1 MDDKEKRLSEIL
13 NAPRTPE
20 QAQACYEK
28 IQQRLSQEKARKKLV
43 LKRVLACAASLILVC
58 AAVLVP
64 LLLKKDDVRYYDDT
78 LILTQSTKEDVESG
92 FADLQIVVP
101 NFDSSAVLSY
111 FVYNPKDSNIFVGGK
126 LGFECLTD
134 TNYFDGSIM
143 LYDELVIIDMSKHQG
158 MEQSYVCDGIEY
170 KYELVGMMDDMYNYK
185 AYAVTEDFTIVI
197 QYRAFVDEFTTF
209 IDQLY

>member
-28 IQQRLSQEKARKKLV
+28 IQHRLSQEKVRKKLV

-111 FVYNPKDSNIFVGGK
+111 FVYNPKDSNTIVGGK
-126 LGFECLTD
+126 FGFECLTD
-134 TNYFDGSIM
+134 SNYSEGVVSVYGYNVDVQKEEYLS
-143 LYDELVIIDMSKHQG
+143 YSK
-158 MEQSYVCDGIEY
+158 EIVCDDILY
-170 KYELVGMMDDMYNYK
+170 KYELVNMNDEMYTYQ
-185 AYAVTEDFTIVI
+185 AYATTDKFTII
-197 QYRAFVDEFTTF
+197 IKYRAFVDEFTSF

>member
-13 NAPRTPE
+13 NKPRTAE

-43 LKRVLACAASLILVC
+43 LKRVVACAASLILVC

-64 LLLKKDDVRYYDDT
+64 LLLKKDDVRYYDDA
-78 LILTQSTKEDVESG
+78 LILTQSTKEQVEAG
-92 FADLQIVVP
+92 FADLQIAVP

-111 FVYNPKDSNIFVGGK
+111 FAYNPKDSNDIVGGK
-126 LGFECLTD
+126 FGFECLTD
-134 TNYFDGSIM
+134 SNYYEGSITI
-143 LYDELVIIDMSKHQG
+143 YDDSVVYDT
-158 MEQSYVCDGIEY
+158 IEMDDLSQTIVLDNITY
-170 KYELVGMMDDMYNYK
+170 KYELTSMRDDMFNYQ
-185 AYAVTEDFTIVI
+185 AYAVTDDFTII
-197 QYRAFVDEFTTF
+197 IDYRAFVDEFTSF

>member
-1 MDDKEKRLSEIL
+1 MDDKEKRLSEML

-20 QAQACYEK
+20 QAHACYEK
-28 IQQRLSQEKARKKLV
+28 IQHRLSQEKARKKLV

-64 LLLKKDDVRYYDDT
+64 LLLKKDDVRYYDDA
-78 LILTQSTKEDVESG
+78 LILTQSTKEQVEAG
-92 FADLQIVVP
+92 FADLQIAVP

-111 FVYNPKDSNIFVGGK
+111 FIYNPKDSTAIVGGK
-126 LGFECLTD
+126 LGFECLSE
-134 TNYFDGSIM
+134 TNYYEGSIT
-143 LYDELVIIDMSKHQG
+143 LYDDSVLFDDSDYHIFSQTLLSDNIT
-158 MEQSYVCDGIEY
+158 Y
-170 KYELVGMMDDMYNYK
+170 KYELIDIVDDMYDYQ

-197 QYRAFVDEFTTF
+197 QYRAFVDEFISF